1 MLRDAAKHLLGGAEI
16 PSREVDLGG
25 IGLRYRRKAQGDI

>member
-16 PSREVDLGG
+16 PTRDVDLGKL
-25 IGLRYRRKAQGDI
+25 GLRYRCGTQGDI